1 VIAQKSEIVMRDN
14 DNNNNH
20 HIFQKKKKK
29 IGVLRG
35 IWVGSCVDKVCCGL
49 VSGFAMGYAMFGTR
63 KLNGL

>member
-1 VIAQKSEIVMRDN
+1 MIAQKSEIVMRDN

-20 HIFQKKKKK
+20 HIFQKKKKF
-29 IGVLRG
+29 GVLRG